1 MFDAV
6 LVANRG
12 EIAIRVLRACRELG
26 VRSVAVYSEVDR
38 DAPHVRLADEAY
50 LLGPAPAAESYL
62 NIDRILS
69 VAHAAGV
76 DAIHPGYG
84 FLSENADFA
93 EAVAAAGLTFVGPPA
108 EAIRRMGDK
117 LSARAV
123 ALAAG
128 VPVVPGT
135 LEPTDDPE
143 VAIAFGDEHGY
154 PVAVK
159 AMFGGGGRGMKVV
172 RDAEQMREALEAAQ
186 REAKAA
192 FGRGECYLERYL
204 ERPRHIEIQVLGDLD
219 GTLIH
224 LGERDCSLQ
233 RRHQKLVEEAP
244 AAGITQGLRDRI
256 GRAAIEVAR
265 EMGYFNAGTCEFLLD
280 PSAAPSG
287 GADDDVPFYFLEMN
301 TRLQVEH
308 PVTEMVTGVDL
319 AQAQLRIA
327 SGDGMG
333 LTQDDVVLT
342 GHAIEARINA
352 EEPAT
357 NFLPTPGLITK
368 LVPPQGPWVRFDTG
382 AESDYEVPRDYDSM
396 IAKLIVWGADR
407 PAAIAR
413 MRRALDEL
421 VLEGIPTTVTFHAL
435 AMRNEQ
441 FAAGEHATSSVE
453 REWDLSSL
461 APQGPATAGTGDDP
475 EPSREVTVE
484 VDGKRLGVRVFGELA
499 AGGGGG
505 GGSRTATKRRSRG
518 GASGTAR
525 AAASSEDLVA
535 PMQGTVV
542 KYAVAEGDTVA
553 AGDLVAVLEAMKM
566 ENNITAHRD
575 GTVTSVG
582 YAAGDVVES
591 GAVLARIEDAG

>member
-1 MFDAV
+1 VFDAV

-12 EIAIRVLRACRELG
+12 EIAIRVIRACRELG

-50 LLGPAPAAESYL
+50 LLGPAAAAESYL
-62 NIDRILS
+62 NVEKILE
-69 VAHAAGV
+69 VAREAGV

-93 EAVAAAGLTFVGPPA
+93 DAVTEAGLVFVGPPG

-117 LSARAV
+117 LSAREV
-123 ALAAG
+123 ALNAD

-172 RDAEQMREALEAAQ
+172 RDADAMREALEAAQ
-186 REAKAA
+186 REAQAA

-219 GTLIH
+219 GTMIH

-244 AAGITQGLRDRI
+244 APGITQELRDAI
-256 GRAAIEVAR
+256 GTAAIKVAK
-265 EMGYFNAGTCEFLLD
+265 EMGYYNAGTCEFLLD
-280 PSAAPSG
+280 G
-287 GADDDVPFYFLEMN
+287 DGETFYFLEMN

-327 SGDGMG
+327 AGDGMG
-333 LTQDDVVLT
+333 LTQDQVHLT

-357 NFLPTPGLITK
+357 NFMPTPGLITE
-368 LVPPQGPWVRFDTG
+368 LRPPLGPWVRFDTG
-382 AESDYEVPRDYDSM
+382 AESGYEVPRDYDSM

-407 PAAIAR
+407 DAARAR
-413 MRRALDEL
+413 MARALDEM
-421 VLEGIPTTVTFHAL
+421 VIDGIPTTTPFHKL
-435 AMRNEQ
+435 AMVNEQ
-441 FAAGEHATSSVE
+441 FAAGEHSTVSVE
-453 REWDLSSL
+453 TEWDLSGL
-461 APQGPATAGTGDDP
+461 QPQGPAEAGDGADDG
-475 EPSREVTVE
+475 PSREVTVE
-484 VDGKRLGVRVFGELA
+484 VGGRRLEVKVFGELA

-505 GGSRTATKRRSRG
+505 GAAPTGKRRSRG
-518 GASGTAR
+518 AGGGGKGGH
-525 AAASSEDLVA
+525 AAASEDLVA

-542 KYAVAEGDTVA
+542 KYAVEQGAEVS
-553 AGDLVAVLEAMKM
+553 AGDLVVVLEAMKM

-575 GTVTSVG
+575 GTVTEIHF
-582 YAAGDVVES
+582 AAGDVVES
-591 GAVLARIEDAG
+591 GAILAHIESGAEA

>member
-6 LVANRG
+6 LIANRG
-12 EIAIRVLRACRELG
+12 EIAIRVIRACKELG
-26 VRSVAVYSEVDR
+26 VRAVAVYSEIDR

-50 LLGPAPAAESYL
+50 LLGPAPAADSYL
-62 NIDRILS
+62 NVDKIIE
-69 VAHAAGV
+69 VAKEAGV

-84 FLSENADFA
+84 FLSENGDFA
-93 EAVAAAGLTFVGPPA
+93 NAVTDAGLVFVGPSA

-117 LSARAV
+117 LSAREV

-135 LEPTDDPE
+135 QEPTDDPDE
-143 VAIAFGDEHGY
+143 AIAFGDEYGY

-172 RDAEQMREALEAAQ
+172 RSADEMREALEAAQ

-204 ERPRHIEIQVLGDLD
+204 ERPRHIEIQILADLD
-219 GTLIH
+219 GTTIH

-244 AAGITQGLRDRI
+244 APGVTQDLRDRI
-256 GRAAIEVAR
+256 GTAAVKVAK
-265 EMGYFNAGTCEFLLD
+265 EMGYVNAGTCEFLLD
-280 PSAAPSG
+280 
-287 GADDDVPFYFLEMN
+287 DDGETFYFLEMN

-308 PVTEMVTGVDL
+308 PVTEMVTGIDL

-333 LTQDDVVLT
+333 MTQDDVTLR
-342 GHAIEARINA
+342 GHAIECRINA

-357 NFLPTPGLITK
+357 NFVPAPGRIERM
-368 LVPPQGPWVRFDTG
+368 VAPMGPWVRLDTG
-382 AESDYEVPRDYDSM
+382 AESGYEVPRTYDSM
-396 IAKLIVWGADR
+396 IGKLIVWAENRD
-407 PAAIAR
+407 AARAR

-421 VLEGIPTTVTFHAL
+421 VIDGIPTTVTFHRL

-441 FAAGEHATSSVE
+441 FAAGGHSTVSVE
-453 REWDLSSL
+453 NEWDLSEL
-461 APQGPATAGTGDDP
+461 QPQTTGDSGGEPDGPA
-475 EPSREVTVE
+475 REVTVE
-484 VDGKRLGVRVFGELA
+484 VGNRRLQVRVFGELA
-499 AGGGGG
+499 AVSAGGRTADAGATRRKRGSSGGGNT
-505 GGSRTATKRRSRG
+505 S
-518 GASGTAR
+518 
-525 AAASSEDLVA
+525 AASEDLVA
-535 PMQGTVV
+535 PMQGTVI
-542 KYAVAEGDTVA
+542 KYAVKEGDLVA
-553 AGDLVAVLEAMKM
+553 AGDLVVVLEAMKM
-566 ENNITAHRD
+566 ENNITAHR
-575 GTVTSVG
+575 GGIVSNVN

-591 GAVLARIEDAG
+591 GAVLAHIDDTADSA

>member
-12 EIAIRVLRACRELG
+12 EIAIRVIRACRELG

-50 LLGPAPAAESYL
+50 LLGPTAASESYL
-62 NIDRILS
+62 NIDKIIE
-69 VAHAAGV
+69 VAKQAGV

-93 EAVAAAGLTFVGPPA
+93 DAVAAAGLTFVGPPA

-123 ALAAG
+123 ALSAG

-135 LEPTDDPE
+135 QEPTEDPDE
-143 VAIAFGDEHGY
+143 AIEFGDEYGY

-172 RDAEQMREALEAAQ
+172 RNADEMREALEAAQ

-244 AAGITQGLRDRI
+244 AAGISQDLRDRI
-256 GRAAIEVAR
+256 GTAAIEVAR

-280 PSAAPSG
+280 S
-287 GADDDVPFYFLEMN
+287 DNETFYFLEMN

-319 AQAQLRIA
+319 AQAQLKIA

-333 LTQDDVVLT
+333 ITQDDVKLT

-357 NFLPTPGLITK
+357 NFMPTPGLITE
-368 LVPPQGPWVRFDTG
+368 LRPPLGPWVRFDTG
-382 AESDYEVPRDYDSM
+382 AESGYEVPRDYDSM

-407 PAAIAR
+407 
-413 MRRALDEL
+413 D
-421 VLEGIPTTVTFHAL
+421 
-435 AMRNEQ
+435 
-441 FAAGEHATSSVE
+441 
-453 REWDLSSL
+453 
-461 APQGPATAGTGDDP
+461 
-475 EPSREVTVE
+475 
-484 VDGKRLGVRVFGELA
+484 
-499 AGGGGG
+499 
-505 GGSRTATKRRSRG
+505 
-518 GASGTAR
+518 
-525 AAASSEDLVA
+525 
-535 PMQGTVV
+535 
-542 KYAVAEGDTVA
+542 
-553 AGDLVAVLEAMKM
+553 
-566 ENNITAHRD
+566 
-575 GTVTSVG
+575 
-582 YAAGDVVES
+582 
-591 GAVLARIEDAG
+591 